1 MRFSGLAA
9 LALAVTLSISLAA
22 CTSSPAQRAS
32 APPTPATQPSVST
45 SSPAAAEVTTSTAPA
60 GDALIDHVQWGST
73 DQGRQLRVYPTAA
86 GRADTSPAGVDRA
99 WSQVLATAPD
109 ANTPGMHDQFECHW
123 VFARIVDPTK
133 TSWNLE
139 PWRPDVGYQATVA
152 ARCNPGGPED

>member
-1 MRFSGLAA
+1 MTF
-9 LALAVTLSISLAA
+9 ALAVTLSVLLAA
-22 CTSSPAQRAS
+22 CNPSPAPSASDRSTSSATSARAGQPS
-32 APPTPATQPSVST
+32 TPISSPTPAE
-45 SSPAAAEVTTSTAPA
+45 ATTSATSA
-60 GDALIDHVQWGST
+60 GAALIDHVQWGST

-86 GRADTSPAGVDRA
+86 GRADTSAAGVDQA
-99 WSQVLATAPD
+99 WSEVLAAAPD

-123 VFARIVDPTK
+123 VFARLVDPTK

>member
-1 MRFSGLAA
+1 V
-9 LALAVTLSISLAA
+9 VT
-22 CTSSPAQRAS
+22 AS
-32 APPTPATQPSVST
+32 AP
-45 SSPAAAEVTTSTAPA
+45 A
-60 GDALIDHVQWGST
+60 GAALIDHVQWGST

-86 GRADTSPAGVDRA
+86 GRADTSASGIDQA
-99 WSQVLATAPD
+99 WSEILAAAPD